1 MGENLIP
8 CTVGLK
14 PVVWFSHHQVQG
26 FLPRGLLCPSLSFSL
41 SSHHHS
47 QAHAGLGLYL
57 FLFLLYLQLNLWMEA
72 QSLADYWQSFA
83 SVLMSTPWH
92 WAPGQQQVPCS
103 GAASQR
109 KQVEVQHC
117 LPAAPRL
124 RSTTRWNEVRHEV
137 WLPRLATLD
146 MGGGHREHLWQLQDS

>member
-8 CTVGLK
+8 CAIGLK
-14 PVVWFSHHQVQG
+14 PVVWVSHRQVQG
-26 FLPRGLLCPSLSFSL
+26 FLSHGILCPSLSFSF
-41 SSHHHS
+41 SSHHHC

-57 FLFLLYLQLNLWMEA
+57 FLFLLYLQRNLRLEA
-72 QSLADYWQSFA
+72 QSLADYWQSSA
-83 SVLMSTPWH
+83 SVLMNTSWY

-109 KQVEVQHC
+109 KQVEVQRC
-117 LPAAPRL
+117 LPATPRL
-124 RSTTRWNEVRHEV
+124 RSTTRWNEVRSEV

-146 MGGGHREHLWQLQDS
+146 VGGGHREHLWQLQDS